1 MDGVPTVSS
10 KLPFEKRE
18 RPQAKKK
25 DKKKNRRRSITGRPF
40 NARQVVAGIRHQHH
54 TAAVEIRR
62 RNLAACSLAILFFFI
77 VRLRNLRPRSSS
89 MAGNPNCTVYIGNLD
104 ERVTD
109 RVLYDILI
117 QAGRVVDLHMPRDR
131 ETNKLKGFAF
141 AEYET
146 DEIADYAVRLFSG
159 LVILYNKTLKF
170 QISGK
175 DKPLPNMVAATNSS
189 HMYAPHGSTSS
200 DNMPTHPNKP
210 LSSSRFS
217 PYSRNSGQGREPN
230 GNISRLDGHNF
241 DYARRVFGAS
251 FERVTSSRSTRYDS
265 SNPISFPSI

>member
-1 MDGVPTVSS
+1 
-10 KLPFEKRE
+10 
-18 RPQAKKK
+18 
-25 DKKKNRRRSITGRPF
+25 
-40 NARQVVAGIRHQHH
+40 
-54 TAAVEIRR
+54 
-62 RNLAACSLAILFFFI
+62 
-77 VRLRNLRPRSSS
+77 
-89 MAGNPNCTVYIGNLD
+89 MAGKPNCTVYIGNLD

-200 DNMPTHPNKP
+200 DGMPTHPNRP
-210 LSSSRFS
+210 LPSSRFS

-230 GNISRLDGHNF
+230 GNISRLDGRNF

-251 FERVTSSRSTRYDS
+251 FERVTSSRLTRGRTHLTS
-265 SNPISFPSI
+265 SLRGNVPKLNSSMALYHRFVHSSYVNQWLYYCPKYSSSVQNRVGAFVF

>member
-1 MDGVPTVSS
+1 
-10 KLPFEKRE
+10 
-18 RPQAKKK
+18 
-25 DKKKNRRRSITGRPF
+25 
-40 NARQVVAGIRHQHH
+40 
-54 TAAVEIRR
+54 
-62 RNLAACSLAILFFFI
+62 
-77 VRLRNLRPRSSS
+77 

-175 DKPLPNMVAATNSS
+175 DKPSPNMAAVSNSS
-189 HMYAPHGSTSS
+189 HMYAPHGSISS
-200 DNMPTHPNKP
+200 DLPTYPNRP

-217 PYSRNSGQGREPN
+217 PYSSNSGQGREPN
-230 GNISRLDGHNF
+230 GNISRLEGHYF
-241 DYARRVFGAS
+241 DYAHGVFGAS
-251 FERVTSSRSTRYDS
+251 FDRVTSSGSTRSDS